1 MMAED
6 RDTAVIGLG
15 NVVLSDDGLGVH
27 AVRRLRERYALG
39 PNVEVIEGGTAGLL
53 LLPHLADAR
62 QVVIVDAIDVGA
74 ASGTLVRLDGV
85 QWPTAFA
92 VRMTPHDV
100 GLADLLATAQLA
112 GMWPERLAL
121 HGMQPES
128 TSIGTALS
136 MPVAGR
142 GRADGVARAARPSP
156 ERGVCPAIA
165 GQERSQSRSSERRI
179 LPLMVLGSSSTKW
192 ISRGYL

>member
-136 MPVAGR
+136 MPVA
-142 GRADGVARAARPSP
+142 AAMDLLVDQVAAELMGWLVPLDRRQSAACVQRLRVRSEASHAARS
-156 ERGVCPAIA
+156 G
-165 GQERSQSRSSERRI
+165 
-179 LPLMVLGSSSTKW
+179 GSC
-192 ISRGYL
+192 R